1 MEDENEE
8 LSQTRMEDVDD
19 DGEDGF
25 ELFDGIQNVA
35 QADGAPELDAD
46 GDVPGIK
53 KSLGFEKYKDLHP
66 EHEML
71 LFFRG
76 WADPSIRD
84 NIVENILKQLG
95 VHEMSR

>member
-25 ELFDGIQNVA
+25 ELCDGIQTVT

-53 KSLGFEKYKDLHP
+53 KKSRLREIQGF
-66 EHEML
+66 
-71 LFFRG
+71 
-76 WADPSIRD
+76 A
-84 NIVENILKQLG
+84 
-95 VHEMSR
+95 SRT